1 MIFKQTNR
9 NDGGETP
16 PSYKWLLVTLLWIA
30 FFLHQGNRQIYNAVL
45 PLIQESLDLSDTQA
59 GLVQSVFIAIYGL
72 CVPLAGFLG
81 DRMRRKKQILISII
95 VFSTGTLLTGMGGG
109 LLAFIVFYGMATG
122 GGEAF
127 YYPPATSLLSRFH
140 DSSRAMALS
149 IHQTAL
155 YAGITFSGF
164 FSAYLGKSFGWR
176 TPFFLFGG
184 IGVLWAFVLLL
195 FMRNTPNEKHVDGAV
210 RMPVGKTIRHILSK
224 RSAITL
230 ALAFGCM
237 VYVNV
242 GFHTWMPTY
251 LNQNLEL
258 PLEKAGFSSVFY
270 HYICAF
276 FGVLIGGKLTDRW
289 AAVRKTIRF
298 EANAF
303 GLLLG
308 APFILGMA
316 LTGSAP
322 LCYLMMGIFGLFR
335 GIYDSNL
342 FASLFD
348 VIKPQYRASAT
359 GLMLSFA
366 FLVGAFSPTI
376 LGMMKSSLGLA
387 TGLGSLSLA
396 YLLGGVIILIGRS
409 LWFKADHADVED
421 IYN

>member
-1 MIFKQTNR
+1 MNTENNTQ
-9 NDGGETP
+9 EAP
-16 PSYKWLLVTLLWIA
+16 PSYKWLLVALLWIA
-30 FFLHQGNRQIYNAVL
+30 FFLHQGNRQIYNTVL
-45 PLIQESLDLSDTQA
+45 PLIRESLNLSPAQA
-59 GLVQSVFIAIYGL
+59 GLVQTVFTAIYGV

-81 DRMRRKKQILISII
+81 DRMLRKRQVLLSIA
-95 VFSTGTLLTGMGGG
+95 VFSIGTLLTGLGGG

-122 GGEAF
+122 AGEAF
-127 YYPPATSLLSRFH
+127 YYPPATSLLSHFH
-140 DSSRAMALS
+140 SKSRAMALS

-164 FSAYLGKSFGWR
+164 FSAYIGNRWGWR
-176 TPFFLFGG
+176 MPFFLFGG
-184 IGVLWAFVLLL
+184 IGVLWAFVLLA

-210 RMPVGKTIRHILSK
+210 RMPVGKTLKHILSK

-251 LNQNLEL
+251 LHETFEL

-289 AAVRKTIRF
+289 ASKRKTIRF
-298 EANAF
+298 EANAL

-308 APFILGMA
+308 APFILGMSK
-316 LTGSAP
+316 TGSTSV
-322 LCYLMMGIFGLFR
+322 CFLMMGLFGIFR

-376 LGMMKSSLGLA
+376 LGMMKTTLGLSA
-387 TGLGSLSLA
+387 GLASLA
-396 YLLGGVIILIGRS
+396 GFYVLGGVVILVGRS
-409 LWFKADHADVED
+409 LWFKADHADAED
-421 IYN
+421 IYD